1 MDNNLSIEFKK
12 VYFFGFILFVI
23 ILIQFTFVRNY
34 SNYNDIS
41 QGIMIEAFGF
51 IADII
56 LFGIA
61 ITLYEMI
68 WKKKEMLT
76 RYLEELEDYRGWNEK
91 EASYRVFGL
100 IKRLHKLNK
109 TDINLS
115 NCYFEEVPFS
125 KNSFNGFDFK
135 ESLLYGTKF
144 KKCNLQLS
152 VFESI
157 QQKHIQNIYD
167 YATVIEKV
175 VFQKCNLRDS
185 KFSNN
190 LNFWDLHF
198 LECDMKNANL
208 SNGGFLWCHFKSID
222 FHNANFE
229 KTKFKSCVFEQ
240 IDFNNIKLIDIEC
253 STCKFIH
260 CKNIDLIKNNINPE
274 IIKDINEI
282 QKEKEQQ

>member
-1 MDNNLSIEFKK
+1 MFSDDNSIESKK
-12 VYFFGFILFVI
+12 VYFFCFILFIV

-34 SNYNDIS
+34 SNYSDVS

-51 IADII
+51 IADIF

-61 ITLYEMI
+61 ITIYEI
-68 WKKKEMLT
+68 FWKKKETVT

-109 TDINLS
+109 IDIDLS
-115 NCYFEEVPFS
+115 NCYFEEVSFS
-125 KNSFNGFDFK
+125 KNYFNGFDFK

-152 VFESI
+152 VFNNI
-157 QQKHIQNIYD
+157 QQKHIQDVYD
-167 YATVIEKV
+167 YCMVIEKTI
-175 VFQKCNLRDS
+175 FNNCNLRDS
-185 KFSNN
+185 KFMNN
-190 LNFWDLHF
+190 LNFFDLHF

-208 SNGGFLWCHFKSID
+208 SNSGFLWCNFKAID

-229 KTKFKSCVFEQ
+229 KTKFKSCVFEN
-240 IDFNNIKLIDIEC
+240 IDFNNLKLIDMEC
-253 STCKFIH
+253 NTCKFIS
-260 CKNIDLIKNNINPE
+260 CKNVNLIKNNTNPE
-274 IIKDINEI
+274 IIKDINELF
-282 QKEKEQQ
+282 KDK